1 MLYVDIPLTVRYA
14 ETDRMGIV
22 HHSNYP
28 VWFELG
34 RTEYIKNCGISYS
47 EVESKGILLPLL
59 ELKCKFIS
67 SSTYEDKIIVRT
79 SIKSYSKTR
88 LSFYYE
94 VFKEQDMEKAI
105 TIGET
110 DHVWTNSELRPLNLQ
125 KHFPELFNKI
135 FLIPS
140 LLSVLINLKTVRP
153 GMVLEYHFFVLF

>member
-1 MLYVDIPLTVRYA
+1 MIYADIHLTVRYA

-34 RTEYIKNCGISYS
+34 RTEYIKKCGISYS

-110 DHVWTNSELRPLNLQ
+110 DHVWTNCELRPLNLQ
-125 KHFPELFNKI
+125 KHFPELFNIIDKND
-135 FLIPS
+135 LQ
-140 LLSVLINLKTVRP
+140 
-153 GMVLEYHFFVLF
+153 E